1 MNEAEKVARYE
12 MALEA
17 ICNLYLKGSNIS
29 TYALYSIA
37 ATALKEKK

>member
-12 MALEA
+12 MALET

-29 TYALYSIA
+29 TYTLYSIA